1 MNFCLV
7 ILIMKIEESM
17 QHFHHVM
24 LYYFKINENANE
36 MQHKR
41 FVQCM
46 KKLLELVKSGLQRFM
61 LEISHWMFLCG
72 LVNQLKLIT
81 IRLRHKLRRINVI
94 PAGDI
99 FKISKSIKLLG
110 KMKNVSFMEKAK

>member
-1 MNFCLV
+1 
-7 ILIMKIEESM
+7 M

-24 LYYFKINENANE
+24 LYYFKINKNANE

-46 KKLLELVKSGLQRFM
+46 KKSLEHVKSGLQRFM

-81 IRLRHKLRRINVI
+81 MRLRRINVI

-110 KMKNVSFMEKAK
+110 KVKNVSFMEKAK